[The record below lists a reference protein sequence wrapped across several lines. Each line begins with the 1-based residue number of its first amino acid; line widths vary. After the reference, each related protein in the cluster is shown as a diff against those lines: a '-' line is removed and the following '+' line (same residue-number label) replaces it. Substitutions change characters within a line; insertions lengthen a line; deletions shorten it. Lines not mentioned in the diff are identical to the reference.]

1 MMSRNLIKLL
11 IIAIAGGGALA
22 LLAGLSTGSAIRP
35 VARLA
40 SVQASSGPRDVMSK
54 TFASVDMTWTV
65 SLPIVIYQPVPTV
78 HCDNVVSNG
87 DFEQPLPGRPW
98 TGVANT
104 PGVVYNDPFITNVRA
119 HTGAQSG
126 RVGSPTVNSY
136 WNELLQT
143 VQLPGN
149 VLSVTLTYWR
159 FLDTAE
165 TSVTTV
171 YDVFTAGLET
181 EQGIQ
186 IAQPQQID
194 NTSPGCGAWVQGSL
208 DLPNASAYSG
218 QRLWVL
224 FKGTTDSNLPS
235 SLYVDDVQLI
245 VCALR

>member
-1 MMSRNLIKLL
+1 MSRNLIKLL
-11 IIAIAGGGALA
+11 LIAIAGGGALA
-22 LLAGLSTGSAIRP
+22 LLAGLSTRSAVRP

-40 SVQASSGPRDVMSK
+40 SVQSSSGPRDVMSK
-54 TFASVDMTWTV
+54 TIASTDMTWTV
-65 SLPIVIYQPVPTV
+65 SLPIVIYQPAPTRD
-78 HCDNVVSNG
+78 CDNVAGNG

-104 PGVVYNDPFITNVRA
+104 SSVVYNDPFITNVRA
-119 HTGAQSG
+119 HGGAQSG

-149 VLSVTLTYWR
+149 VVTITLTYWR

-165 TSVTTV
+165 TSVRKSMT
-171 YDVFTAGLET
+171 FLQLALRPSKASRSCSHNRS
-181 EQGIQ
+181 I
-186 IAQPQQID
+186 
-194 NTSPGCGAWVQGSL
+194 TSAPGAALGQSSL
-208 DLPNASAYSG
+208 DLPNASAYAG
-218 QRLWVL
+218 QRLWVS
-224 FKGTTDSNLPS
+224 FKGRTDSNLPS